1 MNRNW
6 AAEVSYVSLGNFE
19 YAYEAGA
26 VTQQNFYKVT
36 GWGFSAVP
44 TVPFTDNFSLFGR
57 FGGFFFH
64 TRLTIHNRG
73 TVIHSTTPNFHTR
86 PTSFLTRLRAQDCL
100 QLHT

>member
-26 VTQQNFYKVT
+26 VTQQDFYKVT

-57 FGGFFFH
+57 FGGFFFP
-64 TRLTIHNRG
+64 TKLNITNTGTIINNTSSHF
-73 TVIHSTTPNFHTR
+73 SAPTPN
-86 PTSFLTRLRAQDCL
+86 PPPPSPSPLL
-100 QLHT
+100 LH